1 MSSDKSIKQDLERL
15 VEAEVGRGFFDV
27 EALSHLKIRLE
38 HQYPGQNNTALK
50 TASLLRAKQAMAH
63 RA

>member
-1 MSSDKSIKQDLERL
+1 MNSEKSIQQELEKL
-15 VEAEVGRGFFDV
+15 AEAELGRSCFDV
-27 EALSHLKIRLE
+27 EALSHLKTRLE

-50 TASLLRAKQAMAH
+50 SASLIRAKQAMAH